1 MTAASHGVQNLASH
15 ETIVVN
21 LLHEI
26 ISNFQFSG
34 QIFLRRQYRCNVT

>member
-21 LLHEI
+21 LLHDI

-34 QIFLRRQYRCNVT
+34 QILRIQYRCNVT